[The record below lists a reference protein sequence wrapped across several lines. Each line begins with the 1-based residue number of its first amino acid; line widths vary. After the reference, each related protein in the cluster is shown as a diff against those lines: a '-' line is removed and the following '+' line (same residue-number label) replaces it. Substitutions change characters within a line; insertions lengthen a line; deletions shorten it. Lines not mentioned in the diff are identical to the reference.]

1 VNGEVKCGGVVDIL
15 LKSHLDASS
24 LNMKAKM
31 MMRRIMM
38 EMINYFYNMLKK
50 LDVHVV
56 KKMDIV

>member
-15 LKSHLDASS
+15 LKSHQDANS

-31 MMRRIMM
+31 MMRKIMM

-50 LDVHVV
+50 LDVLAV